1 MLGPE
6 GFSALA
12 EQVLGRSSADQTEV
26 VLVSTDSALTRFA
39 GSAIHQNVVERDAEV
54 RVRAVIGQ
62 RVGVAR
68 TNDLSA
74 DGLVRVV
81 ERAAEVARRQR
92 EDPDFPGL
100 PEAAPIQPVDG
111 FRAETE
117 ACSPDRRAL
126 MVKTICDLAVERR
139 LTASGAFTTEAGE
152 LGVANSQG
160 VFAHDRS
167 SRANLLTVVM
177 GDDGSGYAER
187 TALSVDAIDAE
198 GTGREA
204 VDKALRSRGALT
216 VDPGEYPVVLEEYAV
231 GELLSYVAYMGF
243 GALANQ
249 EGWGF
254 MRGKLGER
262 IVDERISIWDDGRD
276 ARGLPTA
283 FDYEGVPKQRVA
295 LIDRGVASGVV
306 YDSLTAAR
314 DGRRSTGHALPAPNT
329 FGPFPLHLAMATGD
343 TSKEELARDVQRGL
357 WVTRFHYVN
366 VLQSDRAI
374 LTGMTR
380 DGTFLIEQGELTRPV
395 KNLRFTQSI
404 TEAWSELGAI
414 GREAAL
420 IDSWGG
426 GVLAPSMRLDRFR
439 FTGVSAE

>member
-1 MLGPE
+1 
-6 GFSALA
+6 
-12 EQVLGRSSADQTEV
+12 
-26 VLVSTDSALTRFA
+26 
-39 GSAIHQNVVERDAEV
+39 
-54 RVRAVIGQ
+54 
-62 RVGVAR
+62 
-68 TNDLSA
+68 
-74 DGLVRVV
+74 
-81 ERAAEVARRQR
+81 
-92 EDPDFPGL
+92 
-100 PEAAPIQPVDG
+100 
-111 FRAETE
+111 
-117 ACSPDRRAL
+117 
-126 MVKTICDLAVERR
+126 
-139 LTASGAFTTEAGE
+139 
-152 LGVANSQG
+152 
-160 VFAHDRS
+160 
-167 SRANLLTVVM
+167 
-177 GDDGSGYAER
+177 
-187 TALSVDAIDAE
+187 
-198 GTGREA
+198 
-204 VDKALRSRGALT
+204 
-216 VDPGEYPVVLEEYAV
+216 
-231 GELLSYVAYMGF
+231 MGF

-262 IVDERISIWDDGRD
+262 IVDERISIWDDGGD

-314 DGRRSTGHALPAPNT
+314 DGQRSTGHALPAPNT

-343 TSKEELARDVQRGL
+343 TPKEELARGVQRGL

-414 GREAAL
+414 SCEAAL

-426 GVLAPSMRLDRFR
+426 GALAPSMRLDRFR